1 MNNPFHYG
9 SPVSGER
16 FTDRADEL
24 KALVTCMLKGQNA
37 VVLSPRRYGKT
48 SLLKRAVQDVRQAG
62 GRSAMV
68 NLLGCS
74 SRRQV
79 AQALATAIAHE
90 AMGWLGGRVEQVREH
105 LARVRAGVALEVGQ
119 SGLTVTLSP
128 ATATADW
135 SDIIGDVLR
144 MLVSLGARG
153 HPVSLVI
160 DEFQRVAEI
169 NDGLAGVFKTLV
181 DELEQVSM
189 VFAGSKRHLMEELA
203 SGPGA
208 PLLRVGTRI
217 SLAPIPE
224 NLMTRFLH
232 ERAESGKKEL
242 APAVA
247 AVIYRTARG
256 IPNDVQQ
263 LAFWAFEE
271 PGRRMSEAT
280 VERALDRVVSLQAE
294 DFAESY
300 EKLAPSQQRVLE
312 VLAHGPVADVYS
324 RQMMAQVDVANANAI
339 RVALRRLGE
348 LELVER
354 TPAGWRV
361 TSVFFERWML
371 RKDEF

>member
-1 MNNPFHYG
+1 MTNPFHYG
-9 SPVSGER
+9 SPVTGDR
-16 FTDRADEL
+16 FTDRAEEL
-24 KALVTCMLKGQNA
+24 KALVTCMQRGQNA

-68 NLLGCS
+68 NLIGCS

-79 AQALATAIAHE
+79 AQTLATGIAHE
-90 AMGWLGGRVEQVREH
+90 AMGWLGGRAELVREH
-105 LARVRAGVALEVGQ
+105 LARIRAGVSLEVGQ
-119 SGLTVTLSP
+119 TGLTVTLTP
-128 ATATADW
+128 ASSTADW
-135 SDIIGDVLR
+135 SEVIGDVLR
-144 MLVSLGARG
+144 MLLQLGARN

-169 NDGLAGVFKTLV
+169 DDGLAGVFKTLV
-181 DELEQVSM
+181 DELERVSL
-189 VFAGSKRHLMEELA
+189 VFAGSKRHLMEEL
-203 SGPGA
+203 STGPGA
-208 PLLRVGTRI
+208 PLLKVGTRI

-224 NLMTRFLH
+224 ALMAGFLV
-232 ERAESGKKEL
+232 ERCAAGKKDLDRE
-242 APAVA
+242 VA
-247 AVIYRTARG
+247 AIIYRVARG

-271 PGRRMSEAT
+271 PGRRITRPS

-294 DFAESY
+294 DFAEAY
-300 EKLAPSQQRVLE
+300 EKLAPSQQRLLE
-312 VLAHGPVADVYS
+312 VLTAGPVADVYS
-324 RQMMAQVDVANANAI
+324 RQMMQLVDVANANAI

-361 TSVFFERWML
+361 TSVFFERWL
-371 RKDEF
+371 VRKNEF

>member
-1 MNNPFHYG
+1 MTNPFHYG
-9 SPVSGER
+9 SPVTGER
-16 FTDRADEL
+16 FTDRATEL

-37 VVLSPRRYGKT
+37 VLLSPRRYGKT
-48 SLLKRAVQDVRQAG
+48 SLLKRAVQDVRQAR

-68 NLLGCS
+68 NLIGCS

-79 AQALATAIAHE
+79 AQALGTGIAHE
-90 AMGWLGGRVEQVREH
+90 AMGWLDGRVELLREH
-105 LARVRAGVALEVGQ
+105 LARVRAGVSLEV
-119 SGLTVTLSP
+119 SHTGLTVTLAP
-128 ATATADW
+128 ASAGTDW

-144 MLVSLGARG
+144 MLVRLGARG

-169 NDGLAGVFKTLV
+169 DNGLAGVFKTLV
-181 DELEQVSM
+181 DELEQVSL
-189 VFAGSKRHLMEELA
+189 VFAGSKRHLMEEL
-203 SGPGA
+203 STGPGA

-224 NLMTRFLH
+224 DLMTRFLV
-232 ERAESGKKEL
+232 ERAEAGKEDL
-242 APAVA
+242 SPAVA
-247 AVIYRTARG
+247 GTIFRIARG

-263 LAFWAFEE
+263 LAFWAYEE
-271 PGRRMSEAT
+271 PGRRITEST
-280 VERALDRVVSLQAE
+280 VEHALDRVVSLQAE

-300 EKLAPSQQRVLE
+300 DKLAPSQQRVLE
-312 VLAHGPVADVYS
+312 VLARGPVADVYS
-324 RQMMAQVDVANANAI
+324 RQMMTLVDVANSNAI

-361 TSVFFERWML
+361 TSVFFERWLL
-371 RKDEF
+371 RKSEF

>member
-1 MNNPFHYG
+1 MTNPFHYG
-9 SPVSGER
+9 SPVSGDR

-68 NLLGCS
+68 NLIGCS

-79 AQALATAIAHE
+79 AQALATGIAHE
-90 AMGWLGGRVEQVREH
+90 AMGWLGGRAELVREH
-105 LARVRAGVALEVGQ
+105 LTRVRAGVTLEVGHA
-119 SGLTVTLSP
+119 GLTVTLAP
-128 ATATADW
+128 ASATADW
-135 SDIIGDVLR
+135 SQIIGDVLR
-144 MLVSLGARG
+144 MLVRLGARG

-169 NDGLAGVFKTLV
+169 DDGLAGVFKTLV
-181 DELEQVSM
+181 DELERVSL
-189 VFAGSKRHLMEELA
+189 VFAGSKRHLMEQL
-203 SGPGA
+203 STGPGA
-208 PLLRVGTRI
+208 PLLKVGTRI

-224 NLMTRFLH
+224 DLMTRFLA
-232 ERAESGKKEL
+232 ERSAAGKKDLDQE
-242 APAVA
+242 VA
-247 AVIYRTARG
+247 AAVYRIARG

-271 PGRRMSEAT
+271 PGRRITEGVVA
-280 VERALDRVVSLQAE
+280 RALDRVVSLQAE
-294 DFAESY
+294 DFAEAY
-300 EKLAPSQQRVLE
+300 DKLAPSQQRLLE
-312 VLAHGPVADVYS
+312 VLAGGPVSDVYS
-324 RQMMAQVDVANANAI
+324 RGMLRLVDVANANAI

-354 TPAGWRV
+354 SPSGWRV
-361 TSVFFERWML
+361 TSVFFERWLL
-371 RKDEF
+371 RKNEF